1 MDKFDEKVIGYESTK
16 EILRQILD
24 ILKRPEVYKRKGI
37 SIPRGLLMESD
48 PGLGK
53 SLLASILMEESERK
67 PFVFRKTSQENSFLD
82 ELRTVFA
89 MAKEETPSILL
100 LEDLNLYVESNSP
113 YAPEWACLQAC
124 IDDAKDTDLFVIATT
139 NDTRYMP
146 PSLLRPGRFDYVI
159 YLQPPIGEN
168 AENIVSYYL
177 RDKDLAEDVLISDI
191 VKAMPKVS
199 CATLETVMNLAAL
212 NSVYQGHEH
221 IQKEDI
227 TEALLQVVYKLQKT
241 DKETD
246 STELQKIA
254 VHEAAHAVVG
264 EVLHPGS
271 IGIVTVRGS
280 QGVIGGMAN
289 GCATY
294 AQNEEEF
301 LDEVTKTLAGRA
313 GVSLI
318 YGVMD
323 IQASADIEQA
333 DKLMDIWLCHF
344 AGGGFVGIESGD
356 NRMSEQRLSYN
367 EAIKSAKL
375 EELYRRAYKILHN
388 NKYFLLAVQH
398 GLLEHETLLNSDLAK
413 IREWRTSDLLLLKT
427 AMSTID
433 ISPRGNIRYYD
444 FIDRVAGDE
453 KLLTKLLG
461 GKHIQRLPET
471 YLVPLLGI
479 KKLELLDTDEA
490 YIVDTVENSLQSAGV
505 SADRHKLENNLVQ
518 NYVAQEA
525 QVNLDT
531 EVNNYDLTME
541 MLFNLRSA
549 EDSGLFQEEVVPE
562 VQEVEPAEQIEENA
576 KAAEQEAAEKLAE
589 EGKAAEEEFLK
600 ANFEDSV
607 PQLEELSEKGYARA
621 NAMLFWAYYFG
632 YEDYPSDPQ
641 KALEYV
647 KKGSDA
653 ADPICGLLYAAYSDI
668 SQAEKLEQFRKL
680 RPQVRKMADAK
691 DDLAILAFG
700 ACYFHD
706 QQYEDAQKYL
716 DQYEKAGGVL
726 AYEMLG
732 LMQQYIQ
739 KKGKTALT
747 YYEKAV
753 KNKFYYAYVLMG
765 DLYSYGE
772 QDMWVR
778 LSLEIS
784 SCDCV
789 VKRIDSYKKAVEHNQ
804 AEGAHKMAENTEGT
818 VERAYWTKVAEKQGY
833 KNGMKSWTSDI
844 AEFNK

>member
-1 MDKFDEKVIGYESTK
+1 M
-16 EILRQILD
+16 
-24 ILKRPEVYKRKGI
+24 
-37 SIPRGLLMESD
+37 
-48 PGLGK
+48 
-53 SLLASILMEESERK
+53 
-67 PFVFRKTSQENSFLD
+67 
-82 ELRTVFA
+82 
-89 MAKEETPSILL
+89 
-100 LEDLNLYVESNSP
+100 
-113 YAPEWACLQAC
+113 
-124 IDDAKDTDLFVIATT
+124 
-139 NDTRYMP
+139 
-146 PSLLRPGRFDYVI
+146 
-159 YLQPPIGEN
+159 
-168 AENIVSYYL
+168 
-177 RDKDLAEDVLISDI
+177 
-191 VKAMPKVS
+191 
-199 CATLETVMNLAAL
+199 
-212 NSVYQGHEH
+212 
-221 IQKEDI
+221 
-227 TEALLQVVYKLQKT
+227 
-241 DKETD
+241 
-246 STELQKIA
+246 STEL
-254 VHEAAHAVVG
+254 
-264 EVLHPGS
+264 
-271 IGIVTVRGS
+271 TVIPS
-280 QGVIGGMAN
+280 
-289 GCATY
+289 
-294 AQNEEEF
+294 
-301 LDEVTKTLAGRA
+301 
-313 GVSLI
+313 
-318 YGVMD
+318 
-323 IQASADIEQA
+323 SALTEQEQA
-333 DKLMDIWLCHF
+333 DLNASIDSIIAAHKNNRQEINRLVFESVSAMTDSEGYEQQLSSRRGFRRLWGAITGSNKRLQDKINSSRAAAQF
-344 AGGGFVGIESGD
+344 AAQTTL
-356 NRMSEQRLSYN
+356 QRLSEQN
-367 EAIKSAKL
+367 LLTFDLITAV
-375 EELYRRAYKILHN
+375 N
-388 NKYFLLAVQH
+388 NKLNASMTEVEGEINRIYAALIQFFKQNRSDMIQ
-398 GLLEHETLLNSDLAK
+398 LENRVARLEQNVNLLNWQNSIEYQMLDGVEYVDLDDASK
-413 IREWRTSDLLLLKT
+413 IVCMVRDFYDITGGEWRTSDLLLLKT

-479 KKLELLDTDEA
+479 KKLELLDTNEA

-505 SADRHKLENNLVQ
+505 AADRHKLENNLVQ

-562 VQEVEPAEQIEENA
+562 VQEAEPAEQVEENA

-607 PQLEELSEKGYARA
+607 PQLEDLSEKGYARA
-621 NAMLFWAYYFG
+621 NGMLFWAYYFG
-632 YEDYPSDPQ
+632 YEDYPRDPQ
-641 KALEYV
+641 KALKYV

-653 ADPICGLLYAAYSDI
+653 ADPICGLLYATYSDI

-732 LMQQYIQ
+732 LIQQYI
-739 KKGKTALT
+739 KKEGKRALT
-747 YYEKAV
+747 YYEKAA
-753 KNKFYYAYVLMG
+753 KNKFYHAYVLMG

-772 QDMWVR
+772 RNMWVR
-778 LSLEIS
+778 LSLEII
-784 SCDCV
+784 SCDCL
-789 VKRIDSYKKAVEHNQ
+789 VKTIDSYKKAVEHNQ
-804 AEGAHKMAENTEGT
+804 AEGAYKLS
-818 VERAYWTKVAEKQGY
+818 ERARRDCDLEKSNYWAAMAEKQGY

>member
-1 MDKFDEKVIGYESTK
+1 M
-16 EILRQILD
+16 
-24 ILKRPEVYKRKGI
+24 
-37 SIPRGLLMESD
+37 
-48 PGLGK
+48 
-53 SLLASILMEESERK
+53 
-67 PFVFRKTSQENSFLD
+67 
-82 ELRTVFA
+82 
-89 MAKEETPSILL
+89 
-100 LEDLNLYVESNSP
+100 
-113 YAPEWACLQAC
+113 
-124 IDDAKDTDLFVIATT
+124 
-139 NDTRYMP
+139 
-146 PSLLRPGRFDYVI
+146 
-159 YLQPPIGEN
+159 
-168 AENIVSYYL
+168 
-177 RDKDLAEDVLISDI
+177 
-191 VKAMPKVS
+191 
-199 CATLETVMNLAAL
+199 
-212 NSVYQGHEH
+212 
-221 IQKEDI
+221 
-227 TEALLQVVYKLQKT
+227 
-241 DKETD
+241 
-246 STELQKIA
+246 STEL
-254 VHEAAHAVVG
+254 
-264 EVLHPGS
+264 
-271 IGIVTVRGS
+271 TVIPS
-280 QGVIGGMAN
+280 
-289 GCATY
+289 
-294 AQNEEEF
+294 
-301 LDEVTKTLAGRA
+301 
-313 GVSLI
+313 
-318 YGVMD
+318 
-323 IQASADIEQA
+323 SALTEQEQA
-333 DKLMDIWLCHF
+333 DLNASIDSIIAAHKNNRQEINRLVFESVSAMTDSEGYEQQLSSRRGLRRLWGAITGSNKRLQDKINSSRAAAQF
-344 AGGGFVGIESGD
+344 AAQTTL
-356 NRMSEQRLSYN
+356 QRLSEQN
-367 EAIKSAKL
+367 LLTFDLITAV
-375 EELYRRAYKILHN
+375 N
-388 NKYFLLAVQH
+388 NKLNASMTEVEGEINRIYAALIQFFKQNRSDMIQ
-398 GLLEHETLLNSDLAK
+398 LENRVARLEQNVNLLNWQNSIEYQMLDGVEYVDLDDASK
-413 IREWRTSDLLLLKT
+413 IVCMVRDFYDITGGEWRTSDLLLLKT

-505 SADRHKLENNLVQ
+505 VADRHKLENNLVQ

-562 VQEVEPAEQIEENA
+562 VQEVEPAEQVEENTE
-576 KAAEQEAAEKLAE
+576 AEQEAAEKLAE
-589 EGKAAEEEFLK
+589 EGKTAEEEFLK

-607 PQLEELSEKGYARA
+607 PQLEDLSEKGYARA
-621 NAMLFWAYYFG
+621 NGMLFWAYYFG

-641 KALEYV
+641 KALKYA

-653 ADPICGLLYAAYSDI
+653 ADPICGLLSAAYSDI

-691 DDLAILAFG
+691 DNLAILAFG

-732 LMQQYIQ
+732 LIQQYIM
-739 KKGKTALT
+739 KEGKRALT

-753 KNKFYYAYVLMG
+753 KNKFYHAYVLMG

-772 QDMWVR
+772 QNR
-778 LSLEIS
+778 YSLGIS
-784 SCDCV
+784 CCDCV
-789 VKRIDSYKKAVEHNQ
+789 VKTIDSYKKAVEHNQ
-804 AEGAHKMAENTEGT
+804 AEGAYKLS
-818 VERAYWTKVAEKQGY
+818 ERERRDYNLEKSNYWAAMAEKQGY